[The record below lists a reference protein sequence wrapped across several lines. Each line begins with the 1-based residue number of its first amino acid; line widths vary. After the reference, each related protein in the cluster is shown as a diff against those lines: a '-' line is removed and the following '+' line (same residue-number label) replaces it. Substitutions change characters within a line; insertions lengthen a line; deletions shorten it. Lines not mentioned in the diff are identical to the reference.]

1 MRFAVM
7 AARAVARDACSS
19 VAKDRQRKTEVRS
32 AMTYEAVL
40 PHRRQRH
47 VCQRLTGRRRSVMT
61 GHAGR
66 RRHIV
71 VDHHARVRMI
81 ERRAEPVA
89 PLRAMARTA
98 I

>member
-7 AARAVARDACSS
+7 AARAVARDAWSN
-19 VAKDRQRKTEVRS
+19 VVKDRQRETAVRS

-61 GHAGR
+61 GGAGR

-71 VDHHARVRMI
+71 NDRHARARMI
-81 ERRAEPVA
+81 ERRP
-89 PLRAMARTA
+89 
-98 I
+98 